1 MMNPVER
8 VTGTHASAVEG
19 KVKLDP
25 RKSLWIT
32 LMLIGS
38 ILAPFHFSWSAFGVF
53 LVSSYFTLL
62 LGHSVGMHRMMIHRS
77 FNTSKPLE
85 RLFIFIGVLV
95 GMGGPSNII
104 KIHDTRDWAQ
114 RLPKCHEFF
123 SHKRSYIQDIIWQL
137 FCKFDFEKPPLLT
150 IEDNLKNDPYIK
162 FFDSSWWGIQLFVA
176 SALYMFGGL
185 GWVLWGC
192 CLRVFISIA
201 GHWSV
206 TYFCH
211 NPGPAKWYVKNAGV
225 QASNLRFGGFITHG
239 ECWHNNHHAF
249 PESAQIG
256 LEPNQVDPAWVVI
269 CALERVGLVTNVGR
283 PRKLSQ
289 QEDLKQLTS

>member
-1 MMNPVER
+1 MNPVER
-8 VTGTHASAVEG
+8 VNGTHASAVEG
-19 KVKLDP
+19 KVKPDIQ
-25 RKSLWIT
+25 KSLWIT

-176 SALYMFGGL
+176 SALYIFGGL

-192 CLRVFISIA
+192 CLRVFVSIA

-256 LEPNQVDPAWVVI
+256 LEPNQTDPAWVVI
-269 CALERVGLVTNVGR
+269 CVLERVGLVTNVGR